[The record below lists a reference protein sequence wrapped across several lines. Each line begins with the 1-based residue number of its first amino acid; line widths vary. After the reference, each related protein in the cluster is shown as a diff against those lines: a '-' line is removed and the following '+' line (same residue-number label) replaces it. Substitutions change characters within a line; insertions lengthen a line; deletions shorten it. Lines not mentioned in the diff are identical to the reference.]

1 MTDLR
6 PSDTGVAGQAHARAA
21 FPITRGRE
29 KGYDRSAVDDF
40 LLRAR
45 ESFEGRT
52 ADPVTSWDVRH
63 AAFALVRGGYVID
76 AVDSAL
82 GRIEDAFAARERE
95 AEVARLGAAGW
106 VGRTRDL
113 AQEVLDRLSRPEGR
127 RFDRVGVL
135 GFGYRVDEV
144 DLVADRICRY
154 LESGQTV
161 TVEQVRA
168 VAFRMQRG
176 GYREQQVDAVLD
188 AVVEVMLAVS

>member
-1 MTDLR
+1 MTDTR
-6 PSDTGVAGQAHARAA
+6 RSDTAAADQPHERAA

-29 KGYDRSAVDDF
+29 KGYDRDAVDEF

-52 ADPVTSWDVRH
+52 PDPVTSWDVRH
-63 AAFALVRGGYVID
+63 AAFALVRGGYAID

-95 AEVARLGAAGW
+95 AEVGRLGAAGW

-127 RFDRVGVL
+127 RFDRVSVL
-135 GFGYRVDEV
+135 RFGYRIDEV
-144 DLVADRICRY
+144 DLVADRISRY